1 MEFLTN
7 AWRLKMEYELDLVGC
22 ASSLF
27 LLLPSFVLTT
37 RNSARLLFSHEAVR
51 PCHVLLSST
60 RR

>member
-7 AWRLKMEYELDLVGC
+7 AWRLKTEYELDLVGC
-22 ASSLF
+22 ASSLL

-37 RNSARLLFSHEAVR
+37 KPSVRRLFSHEAVR
-51 PCHVLLSST
+51 PCHFLLSST